1 METTRIAM
9 RHQLELNEKYQ
20 IAQACLNVERK
31 AFPGISVRVIVEG
44 YTGADGE
51 PIVWV
56 MRAEDEQDLAI
67 RPGWRRSIRK
77 TTH

>member
-1 METTRIAM
+1 M
-9 RHQLELNEKYQ
+9 RHQLELNEKCQ
-20 IAQACLNVERK
+20 IAQACLNVERA

-44 YTGADGE
+44 YTAADGE

-56 MRAEDEQDLAI
+56 MRAEDQQDLAI
-67 RPGWRRSIRK
+67 GPGWRRSLGR